1 MHIRL
6 TSPRCNVQFPSIMA
20 GLQPEIKRS
29 RNVEIELWRFFLAF
43 AVVLSHAQHIA
54 WKCHLAGG
62 GHAVGAFFLIS
73 GYLMMSQISR
83 SAGREMSTGSFLQ
96 RKIRVFFP
104 EVVIS
109 TIVGC
114 TIFFVASGFDVV
126 HTGAKLGRSFLENI
140 CLLKMTGWFPPC
152 GDVSSACWYLSSM
165 ILAMAVLYPIVKRR
179 GCHISLI
186 AAAVIIIGYF
196 YHTDGTLTAP
206 YKWVYFTYEGN
217 LRAFAELVMGML
229 SYSAA
234 GLLREHVFTHPHTG
248 LMLFVKCVLFAALLA
263 QLFLLVPSYYCSFD
277 LVAWIFLTLSFSA
290 EQHYPAWLEQL
301 FKFLGSVSLPLFVS
315 HGAWANF
322 LPLILSPS
330 ITPWTA
336 VLVYVALSFLSTA
349 VVMVL
354 AKMARQYLAS
364 RSSAAAAVS
373 R

>member
-1 MHIRL
+1 MA
-6 TSPRCNVQFPSIMA
+6 SP
-20 GLQPEIKRS
+20 QPEIKRS
-29 RNVEIELWRFFLAF
+29 RNVEIEFLRFFLAF
-43 AVVLSHAQHIA
+43 AVVLSHSQHIA

-62 GHAVGAFFLIS
+62 SHAVGAFFLIS
-73 GYLMMSQISR
+73 GYLMMSQISH
-83 SAGREMSTGSFLQ
+83 STGREMSTGSFLL

-109 TIVGC
+109 TIIGC
-114 TIFFVASGFDVV
+114 TIYFVASGFDIV
-126 HTGAKLGRSFLENI
+126 HTCGKLGRSFLENI

-186 AAAVIIIGYF
+186 AAAVIIIGYI
-196 YHTDGTLTAP
+196 YHTDGTLAAP
-206 YKWVYFTYEGN
+206 YKWVYFTYQGN

-234 GLLREHVFTHPHTG
+234 ELLRKHVFTRPHTG
-248 LMLFVKCVLFAALLA
+248 LMLLVKCILFAVLLA

-277 LVAWIFLTLSFSA
+277 LIAWGFLTLSFSA

-301 FKFLGSVSLPLFVS
+301 FKFLGRVSLPLFVS

-322 LPLILSPS
+322 LPLILPQS
-330 ITPWTA
+330 INPWAA

-349 VVMVL
+349 AVMVL
-354 AKMARQYLAS
+354 AKMARQYMAS
-364 RSSAAAAVS
+364 RTPSTAAVS